1 MDKVMIDLPV
11 PYVDERGKIQVLTD
25 FPVGSVVLIES
36 TNGSIRANHY
46 HKKDN
51 HYCYLIS
58 GCIEYYHRPVGSD
71 EEPEKII
78 IQPGQLFYSPPMVE
92 HAMKFTEDSVFL
104 ALTKRNR
111 EQKNYENDLVR
122 VKLI

>member
-1 MDKVMIDLPV
+1 MIDLPV

-46 HKKDN
+46 HKEDN